1 MEKSLSHKKA
11 LFLDFDGVI
20 KDSVEVKS
28 DAFEKLFLKFGTP
41 IAKKIR
47 LHHELNGGMSR
58 FEKLPIYLV
67 WAGLM
72 SNDKT
77 VANYSNKFSLI
88 VKQNVI
94 DSEWIAGVLEY
105 LKDNYEKQLLFL
117 VTATPEDEI
126 KEITNKLKI
135 SQFFDEIIGSP
146 TSKKEALK
154 YLIKDYEFFP
164 EESAMIGDS
173 QTDYEAA
180 KDNEVPFILRKT
192 SLNIGLQSQ
201 LKCQMIS
208 NFINE

>member
-1 MEKSLSHKKA
+1 MQKRLSHKKA

-28 DAFEKLFLKFGTP
+28 EAFEKLFLKFGSP
-41 IAKKIR
+41 LAKKIR

-58 FEKLPIYLV
+58 FDKLPIYLV

-88 VKQNVI
+88 VKQKVI
-94 DSEWIAGVLEY
+94 DSEWIAGVLDY
-105 LKDNYEKQLLFL
+105 LKDNYDKQLLFL

-126 KEITNKLKI
+126 KEITSKLRI
-135 SQFFDEIIGSP
+135 SKFFDEIIGSP

-173 QTDYEAA
+173 QIDYEAA
-180 KDNEVPFILRKT
+180 KDNEVPFILRRT
-192 SLNIGLQSQ
+192 SLNMGLQSQ

-208 NFINE
+208 DFINE

>member
-180 KDNEVPFILRKT
+180 KDNEVPFILRRT